1 MGELMRQKSPCFLG
15 TYFKM
20 NLVRVNV
27 HYSGR
32 VQGVGFRYIVKS
44 LVLGY
49 EVLGTVKNLSDGR
62 VEMVAEGQQVELED
76 FLQAIRDSGLRR
88 NIQDEELVW
97 GEAEDKFRGFNI
109 IG

>member
-1 MGELMRQKSPCFLG
+1 
-15 TYFKM
+15 M

-44 LVLGY
+44 LVPGY

-62 VEMVAEGQQVELED
+62 VEMVAEGQQVELEY